1 MTASDAL
8 RWNRTMS
15 IRPLIW
21 LAAVLAVVGL
31 ANTASA
37 QRFQPFI
44 DPGYFEPD
52 FQFFAPAEVGDFGG
66 GDPPNTGVYFD
77 YDRTYVAMSRP
88 DGEDSL
94 FSGFDGD
101 FTWGNRW
108 ELGYM
113 TEEQTGW
120 QGVLWHLSGPNV
132 YVSNIVER
140 INRINEDDLPVNDEP
155 DPIIADRNPRIYDV
169 RQSLNVASMSSFEF
183 NKTWRR
189 KQFHNGSVLE
199 PLAGFRYMNY
209 RNFKRRT
216 DYDRFAEDINGQPD
230 PFTPDVEGPYEQFT
244 EDFSVFENFMIG
256 GQLGGRWFQ
265 QRGKW
270 LLSADVRFFAMHNFQ
285 YLKNRTDITLTR
297 YDGPLGDTVDLEL
310 NERFQSH
317 DNANQFVWGGEVR
330 AEAAYSLTR
339 DISLQFGMVFLDL
352 GQGIGRSDNVNDN
365 NEDVQIAGLTFGVT
379 VNR

>member
-31 ANTASA
+31 AGTASA

-52 FQFFAPAEVGDFGG
+52 FQFFAPADVSDFGG
-66 GDPPNTGVYFD
+66 HEPPNTGAYFD
-77 YDRTYVAMSRP
+77 YDRTYVAMNRP

-94 FSGFDGD
+94 FSGFDSD

-120 QGVLWHLSGPNV
+120 QGVLWHLSGPNE
-132 YVSNIVER
+132 YVSTVVER

-155 DPIIADRNPRIYDV
+155 DPIIVDRNPRTYDV

-209 RNFKRRT
+209 RNFKRRD

-265 QRGKW
+265 QHGKW

-297 YDGPLGDTVDLEL
+297 YDDPLGTEVDLQLYEK
-310 NERFQSH
+310 FQSH

-352 GQGIGRSDNVNDN
+352 GQGIGRSDNIDDN